1 MSSSEHG
8 RSRGARAVS
17 GRLMLLAAV
26 AAAGLAACTIQPL
39 YAPTAAGVSVAS
51 SLSRISIDAI
61 DPRLGQGVDDRVA
74 QEVRNR
80 LIFGLNGGAGQPSAP
95 AYNMKLT
102 VGVSESAL
110 GVAPIEAAPAYSV
123 TVAATFEV
131 TSVAT
136 GKIVL
141 RNTSRGTASYD
152 RVNQAFA
159 NSRARLDAEN
169 RAAGLVA
176 DDIRIRLSA
185 AAANGVI

>member
-8 RSRGARAVS
+8 RSRGGRVVG

-26 AAAGLAACTIQPL
+26 SLAALSACTVQPL
-39 YAPTAAGVSVAS
+39 YAPTATGASVAA
-51 SLSRISIDAI
+51 SLNQISIDAV
-61 DPRLGQGVDDRVA
+61 DQSLNQGAEDRVA

-95 AYNMKLT
+95 AYRMKLSVAVT
-102 VGVSESAL
+102 EGAL
-110 GVAPIEAAPAYSV
+110 GVTPIEAAPAYSI

-131 TSVAT
+131 TSIST

-141 RNTSRGTASYD
+141 RATSRGTASYD